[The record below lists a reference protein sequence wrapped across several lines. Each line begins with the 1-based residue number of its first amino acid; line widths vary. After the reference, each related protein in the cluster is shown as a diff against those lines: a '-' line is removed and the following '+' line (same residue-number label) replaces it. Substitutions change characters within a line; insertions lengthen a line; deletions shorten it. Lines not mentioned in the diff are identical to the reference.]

1 MKRYEQ
7 FAFVIS
13 AICAFILLLNLVG
26 VFNINSLFNT
36 LLTAATIASIATFNV
51 RNYRSIGIILYA
63 IAVFMVV
70 IYFANDLLA

>member
-26 VFNINSLFNT
+26 VINISSLYNT
-36 LLTAATIASIATFNV
+36 L
-51 RNYRSIGIILYA
+51 
-63 IAVFMVV
+63 
-70 IYFANDLLA
+70 